1 MEVKIKDLISQ
12 IIADEELS
20 VEDKSNLIEKII
32 KASHGID
39 QFIAP
44 GFYLRVD
51 PEKIKETGE
60 IDIQLWYRNVDES
73 GMTMHG
79 PTNYDNSKI
88 IEMMKQEYLSQKSKS
103 K

>member
-1 MEVKIKDLISQ
+1 MKDLITQ
-12 IIADEELS
+12 IINDEELS
-20 VEDKSNLIEKII
+20 AENKSDLIEKIV

-39 QFIAP
+39 KFVAP
-44 GFYLRVD
+44 GFYLHTD
-51 PEKIKETGE
+51 KNQETGE

-103 K
+103 R